1 MGRGSL
7 LCACLQVISGWFHS
21 DEQLVP
27 FEMLA
32 GSGRPASRKDLI
44 QQLEVSDLIR
54 LHQDPVGKGTTT
66 GAANL
71 IRQQLD
77 RAVEDSVI
85 VRLKN
90 AIFAVVEQPN
100 HAPVFDGPAEQR
112 IRLQHPQPFWRGFRL
127 PGQRG
132 LWKGPLFSGKWSS
145 QNPAY

>member
-21 DEQLVP
+21 DEKLVP
-27 FEMLA
+27 FEVFA
-32 GSGRPASRKDLI
+32 GSGRSASRKDLI
-44 QQLEVSDLIR
+44 QQLEVDDLIR
-54 LHQDPVGKGTTT
+54 LHQYPVGKGTTT

-90 AIFAVVEQPN
+90 ANSAVIDQPN
-100 HAPVFDGPAEQR
+100 HAPVLDG
-112 IRLQHPQPFWRGFRL
+112 
-127 PGQRG
+127 
-132 LWKGPLFSGKWSS
+132 GP
-145 QNPAY
+145 

>member
-1 MGRGSL
+1 M
-7 LCACLQVISGWFHS
+7 ISGWFDS
-21 DEQLVP
+21 DEERVP
-27 FEMLA
+27 FEMFA

-90 AIFAVVEQPN
+90 AISAVIEQPN
-100 HAPVFDGPAEQR
+100 HASFFDGPPEHR
-112 IRLQHPQPFWRGFRL
+112 IRLQHLQPFWRGFRD
-127 PGQRG
+127 PGTDDG
-132 LWKGPLFSGKWSS
+132 FWK
-145 QNPAY
+145 